1 MYFFDEKTSTDLE
14 FDQIKVWLTNACQTE
29 TVENRMS
36 QLQPLREPQ
45 KVEESL
51 NLSHDLQLIRNTG
64 LQFPRLELQ
73 EVKEDLKLLAI
84 AGSVLQIKSLI
95 KLLDTSLLVNEL
107 FLFFKEHGGTFTHL
121 HGLMGEAYYTQDIE
135 KEMGKVLDKHLQ
147 IKDDASVKLKEI
159 RQRMKGCR
167 QQINRNFDKALR
179 ASLNNG
185 YVDPIK
191 ETVIDNRR
199 VLAVNSSYK
208 REVEG
213 RIMGGSKTGSLT
225 YVEPQVNRA
234 LNFELDQL
242 IDDER
247 KEIQRILAELSEFF
261 RSQFSLLEE
270 YQKIIYG
277 FDEVNAKVKLSLK
290 INGVRPQINY
300 ENQDTF
306 LKEAYHPILY
316 VKNVAVQLKTIPQTF
331 ELNKGSR
338 LLVISGPNAGGK
350 SITLKTMGL
359 LQLMFQSG
367 LMVSVNPQSKMT
379 FFDFILSDIGDN
391 QSIENELSTYS
402 YRLQRMNFFLKK
414 TSPKTLLLLDE
425 FGTGSDP
432 DLGGALAEVFF
443 ETIYKDGCF
452 GVITTHYANIKLK
465 ASALPEAVNANML
478 FNRTTLSPEFQLVM
492 GQPGSSFTFEVA
504 QKNGIPAEMIELAK
518 TKVDG
523 QKIEFDKLISD
534 LQRDKSV
541 LQKLKKESYQAKQ
554 IMDATKESFELKRL
568 HFEELLQT
576 QQKRIERNDKY
587 LSQGQKM
594 HYFIQNFPAKTKGK
608 QNEYLKEVKK
618 YLTMEK
624 SKGELALKKAKDTE
638 RLKKATQENK
648 NKQKKSKQNKPKKVE
663 KPIEVGFQVRL
674 KSSKQLGE
682 VIQIDGT
689 SAKVVFGNLT
699 AKVKVRDL
707 IVI

>member
-14 FDQIKVWLTNACQTE
+14 FDQIKVWLTEYCQTE
-29 TVENRMS
+29 TVGNSMKK
-36 QLQPLREPQ
+36 LQPLREIN
-45 KVEESL
+45 KVEKSL
-51 NLSHDLQLIRNTG
+51 NLTYDLQLIRNTG

-73 EVKEDLKLLAI
+73 ELKQELKMLAI
-84 AGSVLQIKSLI
+84 SGSVLQIKSLI
-95 KLLDTSLLVNEL
+95 KLLDASVLVNNL
-107 FLFFKEHGGTFTHL
+107 FIFFKEHGQDYTHL
-121 HGLMGEAYYTQDIE
+121 QSLMGEAYYT
-135 KEMGKVLDKHLQ
+135 KEITNTMEKVLDKHLN
-147 IKDDASVKLKEI
+147 IRDDASVLLKEI
-159 RQRMKGCR
+159 RQRVKGCR

-179 ASLNNG
+179 ASMNNG
-185 YVDPIK
+185 YIDSIK
-191 ETVIDNRR
+191 ETTIDNRR
-199 VLAVNSSYK
+199 VLAVTSSYK

-225 YVEPQVNRA
+225 FVEPQINRA

-242 IDDER
+242 LDDER
-247 KEIQRILAELSEFF
+247 KEIQRILAELSDFF
-261 RSQFSLLEE
+261 RSQFELLEE
-270 YQKIIYG
+270 YQKIIYA
-277 FDEVNAKVKLSLK
+277 FDEVNAKVKLARK
-290 INGVRPQINY
+290 VEGVKPQINKH
-300 ENQDTF
+300 NQDTF

-316 VKNVAVQLKTIPQTF
+316 VKNVEVKLKTIPQTF
-331 ELNKGSR
+331 ELKKESR

-367 LMVSVNPQSKMT
+367 LMVSVNPDSKMG

-478 FNRTTLSPEFQLVM
+478 FNRTTLSPEFQLSM

-504 QKNGIPAEMIELAK
+504 EKNGIPAAMIKMAK
-518 TKVDG
+518 AKVDV

-554 IMDATKESFELKRL
+554 IMDATKQAFELKKQ
-568 HFEELLQT
+568 HFEELLAT

-594 HYFIQNFPAKTKGK
+594 HQFIQNYPTKAKAK
-608 QNEYLKEVKK
+608 QTAYLKEVKE
-618 YLTMEK
+618 YLTKEK
-624 SKGELALKKAKDTE
+624 SKLQAVLNKHSETKKLKKA
-638 RLKKATQENK
+638 AQK
-648 NKQKKSKQNKPKKVE
+648 NKLKQNKKVISKSIE
-663 KPIEVGFQVRL
+663 KPIEVGFKVKI
-674 KSSKQLGE
+674 KSSKQVGE
-682 VIQIDGT
+682 VIQIDGKE
-689 SAKVVFGNLT
+689 AKVVFGNLT
-699 AKVKVRDL
+699 AKVKVKDL
-707 IVI
+707 ILI

>member
-1 MYFFDEKTSTDLE
+1 MYYFDKKTADDLE
-14 FDQIKVWLTNACQTE
+14 FDQIKGWLTQACQTE
-29 TVENRMS
+29 TVASRMD
-36 QLQPLREPQ
+36 QLQPLHELHE
-45 KVEESL
+45 VEKSL
-51 NLSHDLQLIRNTG
+51 NLTHDLQLIRNTG
-64 LQFPRLELQ
+64 LQFPRLTLQ
-73 EVKEDLKLLAI
+73 ELKEELKLLAI
-84 AGSVLQIKSLI
+84 SGAVLQIKSLI
-95 KLLDTSLLVNEL
+95 KLLDASLLVNDL
-107 FLFFKEHGGTFTHL
+107 FLFFKEHGEDYTHL
-121 HGLMGEAYYTQDIE
+121 QRLMGDAYYTKIMATA
-135 KEMGKVLDKHLQ
+135 MGKVLDKHLQ
-147 IKDDASVKLKEI
+147 IRDDASEKLKGI
-159 RQRMKGCR
+159 RQGIKNSS
-167 QQINRNFDKALR
+167 QQINRNFEKALR

-185 YVDPIK
+185 YIDSIK
-191 ETVIDNRR
+191 EKVIDNRR
-199 VLAVNSSYK
+199 VLAVTSSYK

-213 RIMGGSKTGSLT
+213 RILGGSKTGSLT
-225 YVEPQVNRA
+225 FVEPQVNRA

-261 RSQFSLLEE
+261 RLQFPLLAE
-270 YQKIIYG
+270 YQKIIYA
-277 FDEVNAKVKLSLK
+277 FDEVNAKVKLATK
-290 INGVRPQINY
+290 IEGVKPQINS

-306 LKEAYHPILY
+306 FKEAFHPILY
-316 VKNVAVQLKTIPQTF
+316 VKNVAAKLKTIPQTF
-331 ELNKGSR
+331 ELKKESR

-367 LMVSVNPQSKMT
+367 LMVSVNPDSKMG

-443 ETIYKDGCF
+443 ETIYKAGCF
-452 GVITTHYANIKLK
+452 GVITTHYGNIKLK

-478 FNRTTLSPEFQLVM
+478 FNRTTLSPEFQLSM

-504 QKNGIPAEMIELAK
+504 QKNGIPAEMIEQAK
-518 TKVDG
+518 AKVDV
-523 QKIEFDKLISD
+523 QKIEFDQLISD

-541 LQKLKKESYQAKQ
+541 LQKLKKESYQARQ
-554 IMDATKESFELKRL
+554 IMEATKESFELKKQ
-568 HFEELLQT
+568 HFEDLLTT

-594 HYFIQNFPAKTKGK
+594 HQFIQNYPTKAKAK
-608 QNEYLKEVKK
+608 QNEYLKTIKH

-624 SKGELALKKAKDTE
+624 AKLEDALRKPDAISPLKNEKQQSKAQQTKG
-638 RLKKATQENK
+638 
-648 NKQKKSKQNKPKKVE
+648 KPIPPPKIE
-663 KPIEVGFQVRL
+663 KPIKVGFKVKL
-674 KSSKQLGE
+674 KSSKQVGE
-682 VIQIDGT
+682 VIQVDGT

-699 AKVKVRDL
+699 AKVKVKDL

>member
-1 MYFFDEKTSTDLE
+1 MYYFDEKTSADLE
-14 FDQIKVWLTNACQTE
+14 FDQIKGWLTHYCQTE
-29 TVENRMS
+29 TAADRMDK
-36 QLQPLREPQ
+36 LQPLFEQQ
-45 KVEESL
+45 KVAESL
-51 NLSHDLQLIRNTG
+51 NLTHDLQLIRNTG

-73 EVKEDLKLLAI
+73 EIKEELKMLGIL
-84 AGSVLQIKSLI
+84 GSVLQIKSLI
-95 KLLDTSLLVNEL
+95 KLLDASLLVNEL
-107 FLFFKEHGGTFTHL
+107 FLFFKEHNGTFTHL
-121 HGLMGEAYYTQDIE
+121 QGLMVGAFYTPAIE
-135 KEMGKVLDKHLQ
+135 NAMEKVLDKHLQ
-147 IKDDASVKLKEI
+147 IKDDASEKLKSI
-159 RQRMKGCR
+159 RQRMKGCKH
-167 QQINRNFDKALR
+167 QINRNFDKVLR
-179 ASLNNG
+179 ASMNNG
-185 YVDPIK
+185 YIDPTK
-191 ETVIDNRR
+191 ESVIDNRR
-199 VLAVNSSYK
+199 VLTVISSYK

-225 YVEPQVNRA
+225 YVEPQINRA
-234 LNFELDQL
+234 INFELDQL

-247 KEIQRILAELSEFF
+247 KEIHRILAELSAFF
-261 RSQFSLLEE
+261 RLQMTLLEE

-277 FDEVNAKVKLSLK
+277 FDEVNAKVKLAKLIDGVK
-290 INGVRPQINY
+290 PEINHK
-300 ENQDTF
+300 NQDTF
-306 LKEAYHPILY
+306 LKDAYHPILF
-316 VKNVAVQLKTIPQTF
+316 VKNAAAKLKTIPQTF
-331 ELNKGSR
+331 ELKKESR

-367 LMVSVNPQSKMT
+367 LMVSVSARSKMG

-402 YRLQRMNFFLKK
+402 YRLKRMSLFLKK
-414 TSPKTLLLLDE
+414 TSPRTLLLLDE

-478 FNRTTLSPEFQLVM
+478 FNRTTLSPEFQLMM

-504 QKNGIPAEMIELAK
+504 QKNGIPAEMIEQAK
-518 TKVDG
+518 AKVDV

-541 LQKLKKESYQAKQ
+541 LSKLKKESYHSKQ
-554 IMDATKESFELKRL
+554 LMDATMKAFELKSQ
-568 HFEELLQT
+568 HFDESLLT

-594 HYFIQNFPAKTKGK
+594 YSFIQNYPSKAKAK
-608 QNEYLKEVKK
+608 QNEYLKAVKK

-624 SKGELALKKAKDTE
+624 AKGDAALKKTQYND
-638 RLKKATQENK
+638 RLKKEAENHK
-648 NKQKKSKQNKPKKVE
+648 TKHKKAKQNKPV
-663 KPIEVGFQVRL
+663 KPAKRL
-674 KSSKQLGE
+674 KIGDRVKMKGSKEIGD

-689 SAKVVFGNLT
+689 SAKVVFGILT
-699 AKVKVRDL
+699 AKVKVADL
-707 IVI
+707 TLV

>member
-14 FDQIKVWLTNACQTE
+14 FDQIKIWLTEYCQTE
-29 TVENRMS
+29 TVASSMEK
-36 QLQPLREPQ
+36 LQPIREMQ

-51 NLSHDLQLIRNTG
+51 NLTYDLQSIRNTG

-73 EVKEDLKLLAI
+73 ELMQELKMLAI
-84 AGSVLQIKSLI
+84 SGSVLQIKSLI
-95 KLLDTSLLVNEL
+95 KLLDASLLVNDL
-107 FLFFKEHGGTFTHL
+107 FLFFKEQSEEYIHL
-121 HGLMGEAYYTQDIE
+121 QSLMGNAYYTKDIDNA
-135 KEMGKVLDKHLQ
+135 MSKVLDKHLN
-147 IKDDASVKLKEI
+147 IKDDASDLLKGI
-159 RQRMKGCR
+159 RQRIKGCR

-179 ASLNNG
+179 ASMNNG
-185 YVDPIK
+185 YIDSIK

-199 VLAVNSSYK
+199 VLAVTSSYK
-208 REVEG
+208 REVDG
-213 RIMGGSKTGSLT
+213 RILGGSKTGSLT
-225 YVEPQVNRA
+225 FVEPQVNRA

-247 KEIQRILAELSEFF
+247 KEIQRILAELSDFF
-261 RSQFSLLEE
+261 RSQFELLEE
-270 YQKIIYG
+270 YQKIIYA
-277 FDEVNAKVKLSLK
+277 FDEVNAKVKLAQKIEGVKPK
-290 INGVRPQINY
+290 INKQ
-300 ENQDTF
+300 NQDTY

-316 VKNVAVQLKTIPQTF
+316 VKNVAAKLKTIPQTF
-331 ELNKGSR
+331 ELKKESR

-367 LMVSVNPQSKMT
+367 LMVSVNPDSKMG

-478 FNRTTLSPEFQLVM
+478 FNRTTLSPEFQLSM

-504 QKNGIPAEMIELAK
+504 QKNGIPADMIEQAK
-518 TKVDG
+518 AKVDV

-541 LQKLKKESYQAKQ
+541 LEKLKKESYQARQ
-554 IMDATKESFELKRL
+554 IMDATKEAFELKKL
-568 HFEELLQT
+568 HFEELLET

-594 HYFIQNFPAKTKGK
+594 HQFIQNYPTKAKAK
-608 QNEYLKEVKK
+608 QNEYLKEVKE
-618 YLTMEK
+618 YLTKEK
-624 SKGELALKKAKDTE
+624 SKLQSVLNKNNETKKLK
-638 RLKKATQENK
+638 RATQENK
-648 NKQKKSKQNKPKKVE
+648 VKQNKPQQNIPKKIEKSIESGFKVKIKRSKKV
-663 KPIEVGFQVRL
+663 
-674 KSSKQLGE
+674 GE
-682 VIQIDGT
+682 VIQIDGKD
-689 SAKVVFGNLT
+689 AKVVFGNLT
-699 AKVKVRDL
+699 AKVKVKDL
-707 IVI
+707 ILV

>member
-14 FDQIKVWLTNACQTE
+14 FDQIKVWLTEFCQTE
-29 TVENRMS
+29 TVANSMEK
-36 QLQPLREPQ
+36 LQPHREVQ

-51 NLSHDLQLIRNTG
+51 NLTYDLQSIRNTG

-73 EVKEDLKLLAI
+73 ELKQELKMLAI
-84 AGSVLQIKSLI
+84 SGSVLQIKSLI
-95 KLLDTSLLVNEL
+95 KLLDASLLVNDL
-107 FLFFKEHGGTFTHL
+107 FLFFKEHGEDYSHL
-121 HGLMGEAYYTQDIE
+121 QSLMGKAYYTKDIANAME
-135 KEMGKVLDKHLQ
+135 KVLDKHLN
-147 IKDDASVKLKEI
+147 IKDDASVLLKGI
-159 RQRMKGCR
+159 RQRVRVCR

-179 ASLNNG
+179 VSMNNG
-185 YVDPIK
+185 YIDSIK
-191 ETVIDNRR
+191 EKTIDNRR
-199 VLAVNSSYK
+199 VLAVTSSYK
-208 REVEG
+208 REVDG

-225 YVEPQVNRA
+225 FVEPQINRA

-247 KEIQRILAELSEFF
+247 KEIQRILAELSDFF
-261 RSQFSLLEE
+261 RSHFDLLED
-270 YQKIIYG
+270 YQKIIYA
-277 FDEVNAKVKLSLK
+277 FDEVNAKVKLAHK
-290 INGVRPQINY
+290 IEGVKPQINKQ
-300 ENQDTF
+300 NQDTF

-316 VKNVAVQLKTIPQTF
+316 VKNIESKLKTIPQTF
-331 ELNKGSR
+331 ELKKESR

-367 LMVSVNPQSKMT
+367 LMVSVNPDSKMG
-379 FFDFILSDIGDN
+379 FFDYILSDIGDN

-478 FNRTTLSPEFQLVM
+478 FNRTTLSPEFQLSM

-504 QKNGIPAEMIELAK
+504 QKNGIPADMIEQAK
-518 TKVDG
+518 AKVDV

-541 LQKLKKESYQAKQ
+541 LEKLKKESYQARQ
-554 IMDATKESFELKRL
+554 IMDATKQAFELKKQ
-568 HFEELLQT
+568 HFEELLET

-594 HYFIQNFPAKTKGK
+594 YQFIQN
-608 QNEYLKEVKK
+608 Y
-618 YLTMEK
+618 
-624 SKGELALKKAKDTE
+624 
-638 RLKKATQENK
+638 
-648 NKQKKSKQNKPKKVE
+648 
-663 KPIEVGFQVRL
+663 
-674 KSSKQLGE
+674 
-682 VIQIDGT
+682 
-689 SAKVVFGNLT
+689 
-699 AKVKVRDL
+699 
-707 IVI
+707 

>member
-1 MYFFDEKTSTDLE
+1 MYYFDEKTSADLE
-14 FDQIKVWLTNACQTE
+14 FDQIKGWLTQYCQTE
-29 TVENRMS
+29 TAADRMDK
-36 QLQPLREPQ
+36 LQPLFEQQ
-45 KVEESL
+45 KVVESL
-51 NLSHDLQLIRNTG
+51 NITHDLQLIRNTG

-73 EVKEDLKLLAI
+73 EIKEELKMLGIL
-84 AGSVLQIKSLI
+84 GSVLQIKSLI
-95 KLLDTSLLVNEL
+95 KLLDASLLVNEL
-107 FLFFKEHGGTFTHL
+107 FLFFKEHNGTFTHL
-121 HGLMGEAYYTQDIE
+121 QSLMVGAFYTPAIE
-135 KEMGKVLDKHLQ
+135 NAMEKVLDKHLQ
-147 IKDDASVKLKEI
+147 IKDDASEKLKSI
-159 RQRMKGCR
+159 RQRMKGCKH
-167 QQINRNFDKALR
+167 QINRNFDKVLR
-179 ASLNNG
+179 ASMNNG
-185 YVDPIK
+185 YIDPTK
-191 ETVIDNRR
+191 ESVIDNRR
-199 VLAVNSSYK
+199 VLTVISSYK
-208 REVEG
+208 REIEG

-225 YVEPQVNRA
+225 YVEPQINRA
-234 LNFELDQL
+234 INFELDQL

-247 KEIQRILAELSEFF
+247 KEIHRILAELSAFF
-261 RSQFSLLEE
+261 RLQMTLLEE

-277 FDEVNAKVKLSLK
+277 FDEVNAKVKLAKL
-290 INGVRPQINY
+290 IDGVRPEINHK
-300 ENQDTF
+300 NQDTF
-306 LKEAYHPILY
+306 LKDAYHPILF
-316 VKNVAVQLKTIPQTF
+316 VKNAAAKLKTIPQTF
-331 ELNKGSR
+331 ELKKESR

-367 LMVSVNPQSKMT
+367 LMVSVSARSKMG

-402 YRLQRMNFFLKK
+402 YRLKRMSLFLKK
-414 TSPKTLLLLDE
+414 TSPRTLLLLDE

-478 FNRTTLSPEFQLVM
+478 FNRTTLSPEFQLMM

-504 QKNGIPAEMIELAK
+504 QKNGIPAEMIEQAK
-518 TKVDG
+518 AKVDV

-541 LQKLKKESYQAKQ
+541 LSKLKKESYHSKQ
-554 IMDATKESFELKRL
+554 LMDATMKAFELKRQ
-568 HFEELLQT
+568 HFDESLLT

-594 HYFIQNFPAKTKGK
+594 YSFIQNYPSKAKAK

-624 SKGELALKKAKDTE
+624 AKGDAALKKTQYND
-638 RLKKATQENK
+638 RLKKEAENHK
-648 NKQKKSKQNKPKKVE
+648 TKHKKAKQNKPVKSAK
-663 KPIEVGFQVRL
+663 RL
-674 KSSKQLGE
+674 KIGDRVKMKGSKEIGD

-689 SAKVVFGNLT
+689 SAKVVFGILT
-699 AKVKVRDL
+699 AKVKVADL
-707 IVI
+707 TLV

>member
-14 FDQIKVWLTNACQTE
+14 FDQIKVWLTEFCQTE
-29 TVENRMS
+29 TIANSMEK
-36 QLQPLREPQ
+36 LQPHREVK

-51 NLSHDLQLIRNTG
+51 NLTYDLQSIRNTG

-73 EVKEDLKLLAI
+73 ELKQELKMLAI
-84 AGSVLQIKSLI
+84 SGSVLQIKSLI
-95 KLLDTSLLVNEL
+95 KLLDASLLVNDL
-107 FLFFKEHGGTFTHL
+107 FLFFKEHGEDYSHL
-121 HGLMGEAYYTQDIE
+121 QSLMGKAYYTKDIANAME
-135 KEMGKVLDKHLQ
+135 KVLDKHLN
-147 IKDDASVKLKEI
+147 IKDDASVLLKGI
-159 RQRMKGCR
+159 RQRVRGCR

-179 ASLNNG
+179 SSMNNG
-185 YVDPIK
+185 YIDSIK
-191 ETVIDNRR
+191 EKTIDNRR
-199 VLAVNSSYK
+199 VLAVTSSYK
-208 REVEG
+208 REVDG

-225 YVEPQVNRA
+225 FVEPQINRA

-247 KEIQRILAELSEFF
+247 KEIQRILAELSDFF
-261 RSQFSLLEE
+261 RSHFDLLED
-270 YQKIIYG
+270 YQKIIYA
-277 FDEVNAKVKLSLK
+277 FDEVNAKVKLAHK
-290 INGVRPQINY
+290 IEGVKPQINKQ
-300 ENQDTF
+300 NQDTF

-316 VKNVAVQLKTIPQTF
+316 VKNIESKLKTISQTF
-331 ELNKGSR
+331 ELKKESR

-367 LMVSVNPQSKMT
+367 LMVSVNPDSKMG
-379 FFDFILSDIGDN
+379 FFDYILSDIGDN

-478 FNRTTLSPEFQLVM
+478 FNRTTLSPEFQLSM

-504 QKNGIPAEMIELAK
+504 QKNGIPADMIEQAK
-518 TKVDG
+518 AKVDV

-541 LQKLKKESYQAKQ
+541 LEKLKKESYQARQ
-554 IMDATKESFELKRL
+554 IMDATKQAFELKKQ
-568 HFEELLQT
+568 HFEELLET

-594 HYFIQNFPAKTKGK
+594 HQFIQNYPTKAKAK
-608 QNEYLKEVKK
+608 QATYLKEVKD
-618 YLTMEK
+618 YLTKEK
-624 SKGELALKKAKDTE
+624 SKLQLVLNKDKESKK
-638 RLKKATQENK
+638 LKKATQDNK
-648 NKQKKSKQNKPKKVE
+648 VKESRVQQNKPKKVE
-663 KPIEVGFQVRL
+663 KLIEVGFKVKI
-674 KSSKQLGE
+674 KSSKQVGE
-682 VIQIDGT
+682 VVQIDGKD
-689 SAKVVFGNLT
+689 AKVIFGNLT
-699 AKVKVRDL
+699 AKVKVNDL
-707 IVI
+707 MLA